1 MNLKRNQ
8 KLKHG
13 EKQELFTEMH
23 TLLNAG
29 LDFTRMFEVL
39 TNEVENPLPRA
50 GFLKEIYISIVQ
62 GDSLYTAMLKSGAFS
77 ILDCST
83 IRIGENTGHLEYT
96 LSFLAE
102 YYRKK
107 EEQRKAVISAV
118 AYPLVVL
125 CFAIVVLAFMMLV
138 IIPMFSQVYY
148 RMGQELPDLT
158 RRVIS
163 LSERVPQII
172 IALLIISACLVM
184 FLPFY
189 KDSPSVMKLRSYI
202 TLRFPYIG
210 KTVKLEMQG
219 NFCRMMSLLSST
231 GVPML
236 DALELVSDSM
246 QLHDYKSAF
255 EDIRRNVKCGSSLS
269 DSLSAFPALF
279 GNKVCM
285 MIRVGEESNRLSD
298 MFTKAGNLLSESL
311 DYHLKKL
318 ATYIEPV
325 LILLV
330 GAIVA
335 VILISMYLPMFK
347 MGMTMTS

>member
-107 EEQRKAVISAV
+107 EEQRKAVISAM

-125 CFAIVVLAFMMLV
+125 CFAIIVLAFMMLV

-163 LSERVPQII
+163 LSERFPQII
-172 IALLIISACLVM
+172 IA
-184 FLPFY
+184 
-189 KDSPSVMKLRSYI
+189 
-202 TLRFPYIG
+202 
-210 KTVKLEMQG
+210 
-219 NFCRMMSLLSST
+219 
-231 GVPML
+231 
-236 DALELVSDSM
+236 
-246 QLHDYKSAF
+246 
-255 EDIRRNVKCGSSLS
+255 
-269 DSLSAFPALF
+269 
-279 GNKVCM
+279 
-285 MIRVGEESNRLSD
+285 
-298 MFTKAGNLLSESL
+298 
-311 DYHLKKL
+311 
-318 ATYIEPV
+318 
-325 LILLV
+325 
-330 GAIVA
+330 
-335 VILISMYLPMFK
+335 
-347 MGMTMTS
+347 